1 MVRKD
6 KHTVSL
12 YRKGGPPK
20 PRNPEKVVMDGYYA
34 PGVFSSVRNK
44 LRAEESQKEI
54 DDYKKGGE

>member
-20 PRNPEKVVMDGYYA
+20 PRNPEKVVMDGYY
-34 PGVFSSVRNK
+34 PPKTFKCKVTQ
-44 LRAEESQKEI
+44 LRDKEALQQI
-54 DDYKKGGE
+54 HDYKKGGE